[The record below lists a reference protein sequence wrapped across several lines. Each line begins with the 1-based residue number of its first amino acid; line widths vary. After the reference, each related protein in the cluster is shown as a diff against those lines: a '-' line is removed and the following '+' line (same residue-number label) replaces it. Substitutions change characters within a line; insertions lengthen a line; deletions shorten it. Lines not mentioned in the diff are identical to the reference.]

1 MENHKMTQP
10 WTGNKAGDVQGLPL
24 APNTPYWLM
33 HHPETCWEFIQH
45 DKQWM
50 FLPTFRRLWEL
61 PGCNGVRMLPRGGGC
76 DSQLARITMMDNGF
90 QILDMELGYQQRY
103 KTRGG
108 GWFYVDIWSTPK
120 ILGKKVIWKFD
131 KESFN
136 KWRLELLDEGFI
148 PQLDED
154 VLSILI
160 STKTKRVERNAMR
173 THIPAI
179 KKNYDEESI
188 VLDLMRQYKKTG
200 GPIPIKEEKKRMKKS
215 V

>member
-1 MENHKMTQP
+1 
-10 WTGNKAGDVQGLPL
+10 
-24 APNTPYWLM
+24 
-33 HHPETCWEFIQH
+33 
-45 DKQWM
+45 
-50 FLPTFRRLWEL
+50 
-61 PGCNGVRMLPRGGGC
+61 MLPRGGGC

-160 STKTKRVERNAMR
+160 GTKTKRVERNAMR